1 MAHHAVVVAHHRAR
15 VAAVTVTG
23 MTVTV
28 QAVMA
33 GVMIGVMIV
42 RRVVVDAPSGV
53 MIGQQVV
60 VDAQQANPPI
70 MIAVKRGQPVA
81 AVLKVAVAQTVMPVR
96 TVMPVQTVMITQAA
110 MIVQIVIVLQNVMI
124 AQTVKVTLKDAIIT
138 LVQRAAASHHS
149 VTSQLVAAKH
159 HSATSQP
166 AVASQHLVIS
176 QPAAVSRHLAA
187 SPPLT
192 NVQILVISQRR
203 KSHHPIEAMVAQNAH
218 HLPRKSALAQRG
230 QAAMPPHR
238 AARAR

>member
-1 MAHHAVVVAHHRAR
+1 
-15 VAAVTVTG
+15 
-23 MTVTV
+23 
-28 QAVMA
+28 
-33 GVMIGVMIV
+33 
-42 RRVVVDAPSGV
+42 
-53 MIGQQVV
+53 
-60 VDAQQANPPI
+60 
-70 MIAVKRGQPVA
+70 
-81 AVLKVAVAQTVMPVR
+81 
-96 TVMPVQTVMITQAA
+96 
-110 MIVQIVIVLQNVMI
+110 
-124 AQTVKVTLKDAIIT
+124 VKVTLKDAINT
-138 LVQRAAASHHS
+138 FVQLAAASHHS

-159 HSATSQP
+159 HSVTSQP

-230 QAAMPPHR
+230 QAAMPPRR

>member
-1 MAHHAVVVAHHRAR
+1 VAVAHHAVVVAHHRAR

-53 MIGQQVV
+53 MIGRQVV
-60 VDAQQANPPI
+60 VDAPSGVMIGRQAVVVAQQANPPM

-81 AVLKVAVAQTVMPVR
+81 AVLKVAVAR
-96 TVMPVQTVMITQAA
+96 T
-110 MIVQIVIVLQNVMI
+110 VIVLQNVMI
-124 AQTVKVTLKDAIIT
+124 AQTVEVALKGAMIKPAPPA
-138 LVQRAAASHHS
+138 VASHHS
-149 VTSQLVAAKH
+149 VISQLVAAKH
-159 HSATSQP
+159 HS
-166 AVASQHLVIS
+166 VIS
-176 QPAAVSRHLAA
+176 QLVAVSRHLAA

-218 HLPRKSALAQRG
+218 HLPRKSALARRG
-230 QAAMPPHR
+230 QAVMPHRR

>member
-1 MAHHAVVVAHHRAR
+1 VAHHAVVVAHHRAR

-81 AVLKVAVAQTVMPVR
+81 AVLKVAVAQTVMPV
-96 TVMPVQTVMITQAA
+96 QIA
-110 MIVQIVIVLQNVMI
+110 MIAQIVIVLQNVMI
-124 AQTVKVTLKDAIIT
+124 AQTVTPAQTVKVTLKDAIIT
-138 LVQRAAASHHS
+138 LVQPAAASRHS
-149 VTSQLVAAKH
+149 V
-159 HSATSQP
+159 TSQP
-166 AVASQHLVIS
+166 AVASQHLVTS

-192 NVQILVISQRR
+192 NVQILVTSQRR

>member
-1 MAHHAVVVAHHRAR
+1 
-15 VAAVTVTG
+15 VAAV
-23 MTVTV
+23 TVTV

-81 AVLKVAVAQTVMPVR
+81 AVLKVAVAQ
-96 TVMPVQTVMITQAA
+96 
-110 MIVQIVIVLQNVMI
+110 IVIVLQNVMI
-124 AQTVKVTLKDAIIT
+124 AQTVTPAQTVKVTLKDAIIT
-138 LVQRAAASHHS
+138 LVQPAAASRHS
-149 VTSQLVAAKH
+149 V
-159 HSATSQP
+159 TSQP
-166 AVASQHLVIS
+166 AVASQHLVTS

>member
-1 MAHHAVVVAHHRAR
+1 VV
-15 VAAVTVTG
+15 
-23 MTVTV
+23 
-28 QAVMA
+28 
-33 GVMIGVMIV
+33 
-42 RRVVVDAPSGV
+42 
-53 MIGQQVV
+53 
-60 VDAQQANPPI
+60 AQQANPP
-70 MIAVKRGQPVA
+70 MTIAVKRGQPVA
-81 AVLKVAVAQTVMPVR
+81 ADLKVAVAR
-96 TVMPVQTVMITQAA
+96 TVMPVQTR

-138 LVQRAAASHHS
+138 LVQPAAASRHS
-149 VTSQLVAAKH
+149 V
-159 HSATSQP
+159 TSQP
-166 AVASQHLVIS
+166 AVASQHLVTS

-230 QAAMPPHR
+230 QAAMPPRR

>member
-1 MAHHAVVVAHHRAR
+1 VAHHAVVVAHHRAR

-33 GVMIGVMIV
+33 GVMIGVMIG
-42 RRVVVDAPSGV
+42 RQVVVDALSGV
-53 MIGQQVV
+53 MIGRQAVV
-60 VDAQQANPPI
+60 VAQQANPPM

-81 AVLKVAVAQTVMPVR
+81 AVLKVAVAQTVMPV
-96 TVMPVQTVMITQAA
+96 QTV

-159 HSATSQP
+159 HSVTSQP

-230 QAAMPPHR
+230 QAVMPHRR

>member
-1 MAHHAVVVAHHRAR
+1 MVDVAHRRAR

-28 QAVMA
+28 QAVTA
-33 GVMIGVMIV
+33 GVMIG
-42 RRVVVDAPSGV
+42 RQAVVV
-53 MIGQQVV
+53 
-60 VDAQQANPPI
+60 AQQANPPI

-81 AVLKVAVAQTVMPVR
+81 AVLKVAVAQTVM
-96 TVMPVQTVMITQAA
+96 IAQAA

-149 VTSQLVAAKH
+149 VTSQ
-159 HSATSQP
+159 P
-166 AVASQHLVIS
+166 AVVSQHFVIS

-230 QAAMPPHR
+230 QAAMPPRR

>member
-23 MTVTV
+23 MTLTV

-33 GVMIGVMIV
+33 GVMI
-42 RRVVVDAPSGV
+42 GV

-60 VDAQQANPPI
+60 VDAQQANPRI

-81 AVLKVAVAQTVMPVR
+81 AVLKVAVAQTVMPV
-96 TVMPVQTVMITQAA
+96 QTVLIAQAA

-124 AQTVKVTLKDAIIT
+124 AQTVRVTLKDAIIT
-138 LVQRAAASHHS
+138 LVQLAAASHHS
-149 VTSQLVAAKH
+149 VTSQLVAA
-159 HSATSQP
+159 
-166 AVASQHLVIS
+166 SQHLVTS

>member
-1 MAHHAVVVAHHRAR
+1 
-15 VAAVTVTG
+15 
-23 MTVTV
+23 
-28 QAVMA
+28 
-33 GVMIGVMIV
+33 
-42 RRVVVDAPSGV
+42 
-53 MIGQQVV
+53 
-60 VDAQQANPPI
+60 
-70 MIAVKRGQPVA
+70 
-81 AVLKVAVAQTVMPVR
+81 
-96 TVMPVQTVMITQAA
+96 MPVQTVMIA
-110 MIVQIVIVLQNVMI
+110 QIVIVLQNVMI
-124 AQTVKVTLKDAIIT
+124 AQTVIPAQTVKVTLKDAIIT
-138 LVQRAAASHHS
+138 LVQPAAASHHS
-149 VTSQLVAAKH
+149 V
-159 HSATSQP
+159 TSQP

>member
-33 GVMIGVMIV
+33 GVMIG
-42 RRVVVDAPSGV
+42 RQVVVDALSGV
-53 MIGQQVV
+53 MIGRQAVV
-60 VDAQQANPPI
+60 VAQQANPPM

-81 AVLKVAVAQTVMPVR
+81 AVLKVAVAR
-96 TVMPVQTVMITQAA
+96 T
-110 MIVQIVIVLQNVMI
+110 VIVLQNVMI
-124 AQTVKVTLKDAIIT
+124 AQTVKVALKGAMIKPAPPA
-138 LVQRAAASHHS
+138 VASHHS
-149 VTSQLVAAKH
+149 ATSQPAAASR
-159 HSATSQP
+159 HSVTSQP
-166 AVASQHLVIS
+166 AVASQHLVTS

-230 QAAMPPHR
+230 QAAMPHHR